1 MLDPVLLR
9 CPGGVSVLPA
19 AYRDKLSALAQPE
32 GRSLRAPGKTCPNQS
47 YSYLFDLGPGS
58 HFSIHSQPLEQKSCH
73 FSISAEECRMR
84 NGIFLIPAT
93 PDLLRNGKIT
103 VKNGLFNMIYIVHN
117 LHFRLA

>member
-1 MLDPVLLR
+1 
-9 CPGGVSVLPA
+9 
-19 AYRDKLSALAQPE
+19 
-32 GRSLRAPGKTCPNQS
+32 
-47 YSYLFDLGPGS
+47 
-58 HFSIHSQPLEQKSCH
+58 LEQKSCH

-117 LHFRLA
+117 LHFRLAAGILNVIIPPLFTGSKTVNFSLN